1 MITLYLNQSIKQE
14 KLIQQF
20 CMFPLPRVSQ
30 KMGSFLFIMAVL
42 LNAGVNVLKSNSEIS
57 AVFSKRR
64 FNRMHGETVVESK
77 TKFCNYLLWCISYL
91 NSMGYSLV
99 FGFNVSK
106 PHQEKVWLSFNTSV
120 TVEIVYNSYS
130 EILLCE

>member
-1 MITLYLNQSIKQE
+1 MITLYLNRSIKQE

-42 LNAGVNVLKSNSEIS
+42 LNAGVNVLKSKDNSEIS

-64 FNRMHGETVVESK
+64 FNRMHGETVAESK
-77 TKFCNYLLWCISYL
+77 KEF
-91 NSMGYSLV
+91 
-99 FGFNVSK
+99 
-106 PHQEKVWLSFNTSV
+106 
-120 TVEIVYNSYS
+120 
-130 EILLCE
+130 

>member
-1 MITLYLNQSIKQE
+1 MITLYLNQSIKKE

-77 TKFCNYLLWCISYL
+77 TEFCNYL
-91 NSMGYSLV
+91 
-99 FGFNVSK
+99 F
-106 PHQEKVWLSFNTSV
+106 
-120 TVEIVYNSYS
+120 
-130 EILLCE
+130 